1 MLKGTWKKHRD
12 FRISHCKSCASC
24 DRWPIWTFFGSFSYI
39 FIMSIYVYIIVS
51 LIFILLPMSDV
62 SSTPLFPACW
72 PWWCEDL
79 FESMSTVFRF
89 RRCWPGGGGMLM
101 LLESAHMINATS
113 ETFQIAGCL
122 PESREAGWFHL
133 RSLTFYQL
141 SKFFSGK
148 QSTAEIN

>member
-1 MLKGTWKKHRD
+1 MSPQPPFFLPADLGD
-12 FRISHCKSCASC
+12 VRIFLSQCPQC
-24 DRWPIWTFFGSFSYI
+24 F
-39 FIMSIYVYIIVS
+39 VS
-51 LIFILLPMSDV
+51 EDV
-62 SSTPLFPACW
+62 DP
-72 PWWCEDL
+72 
-79 FESMSTVFRF
+79 
-89 RRCWPGGGGMLM
+89 GGGMLM